1 MQREAD
7 VTQRYVQNN
16 IESRLSMLE
25 TELNKI
31 KEIIL
36 RSTDTS
42 EEETRNN
49 GLELKQTKRGFM
61 V

>member
-1 MQREAD
+1 
-7 VTQRYVQNN
+7 
-16 IESRLSMLE
+16 MLE